1 MLKESLKASALLVIA
16 FYAPFCLIG
25 EYCNGWNGAVIRSMF
40 HWFFSFWNLI
50 VWLILFLIVLAEKQG
65 KKERDRKEEEEL
77 KQVREEGIAQ
87 ARAEAAKQHN
97 FRHDP
102 LSGSYLICPV
112 CLGGGKNAGGYI
124 CPRCNGT
131 GRA

>member
-1 MLKESLKASALLVIA
+1 MLKESLKTSALLVLAI
-16 FYAPFCLIG
+16 YATLGLIN

-50 VWLILFLIVLAEKQG
+50 VWLIIFLIVLAIKKE

-77 KQVREEGIAQ
+77 KQTREEGIAQ

-102 LSGSYLICPV
+102 ISGSYLICPV
-112 CLGGGKNAGGYI
+112 CLGGGKNAGGYT
-124 CPRCNGT
+124 CPRCDGT